1 MIDETRNVH
10 IKDFAGLKSKLYA
23 FMIKDIHESNKTKGI
38 NKNNV
43 DDELKFKDYKSVQFK
58 RLYMRHEMNRIRS
71 IIQNCTE
78 LIKFLSPL
86 TMTKK
91 HTLQVA
97 SGRKSLFHKST
108 R

>member
-43 DDELKFKDYKSVQFK
+43 DDELKFKDYKSV
-58 RLYMRHEMNRIRS
+58 
-71 IIQNCTE
+71 
-78 LIKFLSPL
+78 
-86 TMTKK
+86 
-91 HTLQVA
+91 
-97 SGRKSLFHKST
+97 
-108 R
+108 